1 MIAVQMLAGQLTP
14 ESSWGSAGSRVLLL
28 ATYELGHQPLS
39 LAWPQAA
46 LARAGLLAMVVD
58 LSVEA
63 FPAGAAAAADF
74 VGIAV
79 PMHTA
84 MRLGVQAA
92 ERVRQLNP
100 KSHICFY
107 GLYAVLNAGYL
118 LHPQAGGVPLA
129 DSVLGGEYEEPL
141 VQLVTALR
149 TGRDPTTVS
158 GVSSRGHVVAP
169 SVTRQGLPAPER
181 SQLPPLSQYAR
192 YVDNGTSRLA
202 GYVEASRGCLH
213 TCRHCPVTP
222 VYQGRFTV
230 VPFDTVM
237 ADIRQQVRA
246 GAGHI
251 TFGDPDFLNG
261 PGHALKLARGLHAE
275 FPDLSFDFT
284 TKVEHI
290 LKHRRLIPEFHD
302 LGARF
307 IVSAFEATS
316 DRVLKRLSK
325 GHTVAELDAALA
337 VARNAGL
344 HIQPTWVPFTPW
356 TTLADYTNLLAWIAD
371 RELITFVPAVQLSI
385 RLLVPPGSA
394 LLDHADAGSWV
405 GPLDA
410 ANFVYTWLHS
420 DPAMDDLQ
428 KEISLLAEEV
438 SASGAT
444 QVEAFT
450 AITDLAYAKA
460 GRPAPFLPLP
470 TGTLP
475 APPRITEDWFC

>member
-1 MIAVQMLAGQLTP
+1 MTP
-14 ESSWGSAGSRVLLL
+14 EPGWGSAGGRVLLL

-39 LAWPQAA
+39 LAWPQAT
-46 LARAGLLAMVVD
+46 LARAGHQATVVD
-58 LSVEA
+58 LSVAA

-74 VGIAV
+74 VGISV

-107 GLYAVLNAGYL
+107 GLYAALNAGYL
-118 LHPQAGGVPLA
+118 LNPQAGAGALA
-129 DSVLGGEYEEPL
+129 DSVIGGEYEEPL
-141 VQLVTALR
+141 TQLVIALR
-149 TGRDPTTVS
+149 TGSDPTIVP

-169 SVTRQGLPAPER
+169 SLARQSLPTPER
-181 SQLPPLSQYAR
+181 SQLPALSQYAR
-192 YVDNGTSRLA
+192 YVDNGAIRLA
-202 GYVEASRGCLH
+202 GYVEATRGCLH

-230 VPFDTVM
+230 VPLDTVM

-261 PGHALKLARGLHAE
+261 PGHALRLARGLNAE

-290 LKHRRLIPEFHD
+290 LQHRRLVREFRD

-316 DRVLKRLSK
+316 DRVLERLNK
-325 GHTVAELDAALA
+325 GHTVADLDAALGI
-337 VARNAGL
+337 ARDAGL

-356 TTLADYTNLLAWIAD
+356 TTLDDYTNLLAWIAG
-371 RELITFVPAVQLSI
+371 RELIAFVPPVQLSI
-385 RLLVPPGSA
+385 RLLAPPGSA
-394 LLDHADAGSWV
+394 LLDHADATSWL

-410 ANFVYTWLHS
+410 ANFVYTWRHS
-420 DPAMDDLQ
+420 DPAMDNLQ
-428 KEISLLAEEV
+428 KEVALLAERA
-438 SASGAT
+438 SASGALAAET
-444 QVEAFT
+444 FV
-450 AITDLAYAKA
+450 AIASLAYAKA
-460 GRPAPFLPLP
+460 GRPAPLLPEP
-470 TGTLP
+470 TTAWP
-475 APPRITEDWFC
+475 SPPRLTEDWFC